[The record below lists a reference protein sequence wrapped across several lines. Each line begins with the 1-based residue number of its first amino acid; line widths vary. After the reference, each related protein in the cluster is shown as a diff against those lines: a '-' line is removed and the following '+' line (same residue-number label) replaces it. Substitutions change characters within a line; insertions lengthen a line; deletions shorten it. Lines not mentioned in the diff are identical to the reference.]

1 MTAKRGATRRSKSS
15 AAKRLRPFWMPIV
28 LGVIV
33 VGGLAA
39 FCITWPGFAPKSVT
53 VGGNKVVPRAEIV
66 SRAAVSTHL
75 NLWLQNP
82 HAIAVRVESIPY
94 VARADVHRVPP
105 ATIAIWVT
113 ERTPFAIL
121 RSLGGEVLVDRTL
134 RVLGPVPPGTTLPV
148 FNFSSLPLP
157 EPGSFVTAA
166 HATALRDDYDALLA
180 AHVIPVALKLDRFG
194 GLVAT
199 MNDGIEILLG
209 DDGDDL
215 AAKLRLIDPILA
227 QVVHKA
233 RRVAAVDLR
242 APGTPVLV
250 YKK

>member
-1 MTAKRGATRRSKSS
+1 MSGRRGKARRSKSS
-15 AAKRLRPFWMPIV
+15 AAARLRPFWALIA
-28 LGVIV
+28 
-33 VGGLAA
+33 VGALALAGAIA
-39 FCITWPGFAPKSVT
+39 FCVTWPGFAPKAVM

-66 SRAAVSTHL
+66 RSAAVSTHL

-82 HAIAVRVESIPY
+82 HTIAARVEAIPY
-94 VARADVHRVPP
+94 VARANVHRVPP

-121 RSLGGEVLVDRTL
+121 RGAGEEAVVDRDL
-134 RVLGPVPPGTTLPV
+134 RVLGPVPPGISLPV
-148 FNFSSLPLP
+148 FDVGNAALP
-157 EPGSFVTAA
+157 EAGAFDASARA
-166 HATALRDDYDALLA
+166 KALRDDDEALVR
-180 AHVIPVALKLDRFG
+180 AHVIPVALAFDRFG

-199 MNDGIEILLG
+199 MSDGIEILLG
-209 DDGDDL
+209 DDDDL
-215 AAKLRLIDPILA
+215 TSKLGLIDPILA
-227 QVVHKA
+227 QVVHKT